1 MRNRGLV
8 AWCRDLLWENPHRPW
23 FLKTLLVVNLLGSLY
38 GYYWYREQLA
48 ATPWIWWIFTPDS
61 PLSTSLFTLA
71 LTLALKGKGSPFLR
85 LLAAAGVI
93 KYGLWAA
100 VVITDYWLKG
110 GPAELLE
117 AMLCLSHLGMALEG
131 LIFIRHW
138 PFGRRHVLGVG
149 GWLVLND
156 YVDYALGWHPYLFRP
171 DQEGLAAVTAVALS
185 GLLILC
191 FSGRK
196 MTTDQEY

>member
-1 MRNRGLV
+1 MKGRGLL
-8 AWCRDLLWENPHRPW
+8 AWCRELLWENPHQPW
-23 FLKTLLVVNLLGSLY
+23 FLKTLLGINFLGSLY

-48 ATPWIWWIFTPDS
+48 ATPRIWWVFTPDS

-71 LTLALKGKGSPFLR
+71 LALALKGKENPFLR

-110 GPAELLE
+110 GPVEPLE
-117 AMLCLSHLGMALEG
+117 AMLFLSHLGMALEG
-131 LIFIRHW
+131 FIFVHHW
-138 PFGRRHVLGVG
+138 PAGFRQVLGIG
-149 GWLVLND
+149 IWLGLND

-171 DQEGLAAVTAVALS
+171 DQEVLAAVTAVALS
-185 GLLILC
+185 SLLILC
-191 FSGRK
+191 FSCRK
-196 MTTDQEY
+196 MAADQEY